1 MLTQA
6 LLKLVAALPPLMDAA
21 PARPETSPPPLP
33 GDTQAAEEAPKGLP
47 TIEAKE
53 GDLSVVTDQA
63 WAAIQQA
70 NTPTPQVFR
79 YGGGLIRL
87 ERDDD
92 GQVFPVELTADRIRH
107 MLARIARWVVS
118 AEDDEGARVERIVRP
133 PADVPRDLLA
143 TPDPQLPILRR
154 IVEVPVFAPDGTLQT
169 TPGYHAGSRTYF
181 SPPPGF
187 VLPPVSDH
195 PSPAEL
201 RQATQLILDEVLQ
214 DFPFIAEADRA
225 HAVSLFL
232 QPFCRD
238 LIDGP
243 TPLYVIEAPIEGSGK
258 GLLAE
263 VCLTP
268 AMGRRVGTLA
278 PGRDEEEWRKS
289 ITSVLREGHEA
300 LWIDNLVHPLD
311 SGTLAAALTTGMW
324 EDRILGQS
332 RTIRVPVRCAWVV
345 TANNPVLSREL
356 TRRSIRIRIDP
367 KVDRPWLREMFHHDD
382 LRAWVHAHR
391 ADLAWAALTLVRAWL
406 AAGRPQSALRPL
418 GSYEVWS
425 RVIGGILTTAEIP
438 GFLGNLNEFY
448 EAANT
453 ESGAWRSLV
462 VVWWHRYK
470 DTPMTTAELL
480 PLAREFDELE
490 IGGKDEGGQRRS
502 LGKKLAVQRDRVIG
516 RYRIVAAGE
525 HANALR
531 WKLVRASDSAGENSP
546 NSPDSPHS
554 PSDPEPTVTNSPD
567 ESLRRSDNYH
577 ADGEFGEFHPA
588 AAESPEEKSLS
599 RTLDEF

>member
-1 MLTQA
+1 M
-6 LLKLVAALPPLMDAA
+6 
-21 PARPETSPPPLP
+21 
-33 GDTQAAEEAPKGLP
+33 
-47 TIEAKE
+47 
-53 GDLSVVTDQA
+53 
-63 WAAIQQA
+63 
-70 NTPTPQVFR
+70 
-79 YGGGLIRL
+79 IRL

-92 GQVFPVELTADRIRH
+92 GQVFPAELTADRIRH
-107 MLARIARWVVS
+107 GLARIARWVVS
-118 AEDDEGARVERIVRP
+118 AQDEDGEKVERIVRP
-133 PADVPRDLLA
+133 PADVPRDILA
-143 TPDPQLPILRR
+143 TPDPPLPILRR

-169 TPGYHAGSRTYF
+169 AAGYHAGSRTYF

-187 VLPPVSDH
+187 VLRPISNN

-201 RQATQLILDEVLQ
+201 QQATQLILDEVLH

-238 LIDGP
+238 LITGP

-263 VCLTP
+263 VCLMP
-268 AMGRRVGTLA
+268 SMGRRVGTLA

-311 SGTLAAALTTGMW
+311 SGTLAAALTTSVW

-332 RTIRVPVRCAWVV
+332 RTIRAPVRCAWLA
-345 TANNPVLSREL
+345 TANNPMLSREL
-356 TRRSIRIRIDP
+356 TRRSVRIRIDP
-367 KVDRPWLREMFHHDD
+367 KVDRPWLRQAFHHDD

-391 ADLAWAALTLVRAWL
+391 ADLVWAALTLVRVWL
-406 AAGRPQSALRPL
+406 AAGCPQSSVRPL
-418 GSYEVWS
+418 GSYEAWC
-425 RVIGGILTTAEIP
+425 RVIGGILSHTEIA

-453 ESGAWRSLV
+453 ESAAWRSLV
-462 VVWWHRYK
+462 AVWWHTYQ
-470 DTPMTTAELL
+470 DTPMTAAKLL

-531 WKLVRASDSAGENSP
+531 WKLVLASDSAGENSP